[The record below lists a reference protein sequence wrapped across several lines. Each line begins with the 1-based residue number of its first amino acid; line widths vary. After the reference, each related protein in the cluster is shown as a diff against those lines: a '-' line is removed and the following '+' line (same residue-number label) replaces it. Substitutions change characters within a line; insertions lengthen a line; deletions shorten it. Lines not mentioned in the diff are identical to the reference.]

1 MGLAVRLPRE
11 LVREL
16 RVIPGRAAG
25 LASRPTDRVRTRWP
39 DGEGG
44 RQLVEEDLAEFVQ
57 ELERAQEL
65 LYASA
70 THSVLVVLQA
80 QDAAGKDGTIKHV
93 MSGLNPQGCRVH
105 AFKQPSREE
114 LAHDFLWRYQQRLP
128 ARGEIVIFNRSY
140 YEEVL
145 VVRVHPELLA
155 PTEPGPPPD
164 RFWRRRFQDIN
175 AFERHLHRQGTRVV
189 KVFLHVSPQEQRRR
203 LLERLEDPRKWWKFS
218 PGDLAERRL
227 WDAYQLCYEEAITAT
242 STSRAPWYVVP
253 ADHKYQL
260 RALVGGL
267 VVEAISH
274 LDMRLPAPDGPAR
287 EEVDRAR
294 AELLGG

>member
-1 MGLAVRLPRE
+1 MS
-11 LVREL
+11 
-16 RVIPGRAAG
+16 PGRAAG
-25 LASRPTDRVRTRWP
+25 LASRPTDRVMTRWP
-39 DGEGG
+39 DGDGG
-44 RQLVEEDLAEFVQ
+44 KQMVEEDLAGFVQ

-93 MSGLNPQGCRVH
+93 MSGVNPQGCRVY

-145 VVRVHPELLA
+145 VVRVHPELLGRETA
-155 PTEPGPPPD
+155 GSPPD

-189 KVFLHVSPQEQRRR
+189 KVFLHVSQEEQRRR

-218 PGDLAERRL
+218 HGDLAERRL
-227 WDAYQLCYEEAITAT
+227 WDAYQRCYEEAITAT
-242 STSRAPWYVVP
+242 STSWAPWHVVP

-267 VVEAISH
+267 VVNAISQ
-274 LDMRLPAPDGPAR
+274 LDMRIPAPDGPRR
-287 EEVDRAR
+287 EEMDRAR
-294 AELLGG
+294 RELLGG

>member
-1 MGLAVRLPRE
+1 MGLPRE

-16 RVIPGRAAG
+16 RVSPGLAAG
-25 LASRPTDRVRTRWP
+25 LASRHTDRVRTRWP

-218 PGDLAERRL
+218 LGDLAERRL

-242 STSRAPWYVVP
+242 STSQAPWYVVP

-267 VVEAISH
+267 VVETISH

-287 EEVDRAR
+287 EELERAR
-294 AELLGG
+294 AELLRG

>member
-1 MGLAVRLPRE
+1 MRLPRE
-11 LVREL
+11 LIREL
-16 RVIPGRAAG
+16 RVSPGQAAG
-25 LASRPTDRVRTRWP
+25 LASRPTDQITTGWP
-39 DGEGG
+39 GG
-44 RQLVEEDLAEFVQ
+44 GGARHLVEQDLAEFVQ

-70 THSVLVVLQA
+70 ASSVLVVLQA

-93 MSGLNPQGCRVH
+93 MSGLNPQGCRVY

-155 PTEPGPPPD
+155 PVSTEVAPPPE

-189 KVFLHVSPQEQRRR
+189 KVFLHVSQEEQRRR
-203 LLERLEDPRKWWKFS
+203 LLERLDDPRKWWKFS

-227 WDAYQLCYEEAITAT
+227 WDSYQRCYEEAITAT
-242 STSRAPWYVVP
+242 STSWAPWHVVP

-267 VVEAISH
+267 VVEAISQ
-274 LDMRLPAPDGPAR
+274 LDMRLPPPDGPAR
-287 EEVDRAR
+287 EEMARAR
-294 AELLGG
+294 RELLGG

>member
-1 MGLAVRLPRE
+1 M
-11 LVREL
+11 
-16 RVIPGRAAG
+16 
-25 LASRPTDRVRTRWP
+25 
-39 DGEGG
+39 
-44 RQLVEEDLAEFVQ
+44 Q
-57 ELERAQEL
+57 ELEHAQEL

-267 VVEAISH
+267 VVEAISQ

>member
-1 MGLAVRLPRE
+1 VS
-11 LVREL
+11 
-16 RVIPGRAAG
+16 PGRAAG

-39 DGEGG
+39 DGDGG

-65 LYASA
+65 LFASA
-70 THSVLVVLQA
+70 TNSVLVVLQA

-93 MSGLNPQGCRVH
+93 MSGVNPQGCRVY

-155 PTEPGPPPD
+155 RAESSPPPD

-189 KVFLHVSPQEQRRR
+189 KVFLHVSPEEQRRR

-227 WDAYQLCYEEAITAT
+227 WDAYQRCYEEAITAT
-242 STSRAPWYVVP
+242 STSWAPWHVVP

-267 VVEAISH
+267 VVDAISQ
-274 LDMRLPAPDGPAR
+274 LDMRLPAPGASMH
-287 EEVDRAR
+287 EEMDRAR
-294 AELLGG
+294 RELLGY